1 MHLFHRKLHP
11 CEHCWHSNPNWTPIC
26 YLFLFL
32 ALSFLS
38 TVTAVL
44 HTTQFKSVIMIW
56 LMTLLEFKAARDWV
70 AHNLT
75 FNVGRDVNLFECTIR
90 ILGGLLS
97 AYHLSADDIFLHRAV
112 SHSLPIL
119 SVNHNDDNVSL
130 WLSRVEMQY
139 HSLSCDRPILAL
151 IHCLLQGRYTIAT
164 GLIYCYA
171 KDHWYAP

>member
-1 MHLFHRKLHP
+1 
-11 CEHCWHSNPNWTPIC
+11 
-26 YLFLFL
+26 
-32 ALSFLS
+32 
-38 TVTAVL
+38 
-44 HTTQFKSVIMIW
+44 
-56 LMTLLEFKAARDWV
+56 MTLLEFKAARDWV

-171 KDHWYAP
+171 KDH